1 VTSETLRHLTPEFVL
16 IAVAMLIYTA
26 GLFCDLRRG
35 WKWIGAGGLATAAV
49 ALVWSQQTAPPE
61 GGAIAADPLACYI
74 RWLALG
80 MGILLV
86 MSICR
91 PAAKGTSWHIGS
103 LLLAVAGLMLTASAA
118 DLVLLFASLEL
129 ISIPIYVLLWLGRE
143 GPDSAEA
150 TAKYFFPGIL
160 ASAMLLYG
168 FAFLYGMT
176 GSTNLGAA
184 AEALA
189 NPAGV
194 SGNFGAFARLA
205 LVLVFAGLGFKIA
218 AVPFHFYAP
227 DVFQRTTHGNA
238 ALLSTVPK
246 AAGFVAMVRLLG
258 PAMANAE
265 PGAWRI
271 ILLTVVLTM
280 TLGNVLALWQDNL
293 RRLLAYASIAQTGY
307 ILMGLAAATAMA
319 ETTPGGGIGAM
330 WFYLCTYAI
339 ATIGTFA
346 ALEYLGRVERSLDNI
361 DELAGLARTRPAIAA
376 VIAVLMLSLTGIPP
390 LAGFWAKLFVFRST
404 LDVGMPGL
412 RPWFVALAIIAA
424 LNAVVAAV
432 YYLRIVRVMY
442 FRVPLG
448 TPKAEGGRGPWL
460 VAVLSA
466 AMVILIGILPG
477 PLRNESNKALPGGAI
492 EHSEAAG
499 YSLGKLQ
506 SRDQWSRHG
515 RGRVDDF
522 TR

>member
-1 VTSETLRHLTPEFVL
+1 MTSETLEHLTPEFVL

-26 GLFCDLRRG
+26 GLFCDLRRR
-35 WKWIGAGGLATAAV
+35 WKWIGAGGLGAAAV

-61 GGAIAADPLACYI
+61 GGAIAADALACYI

-80 MGILLV
+80 MGGLLV

-91 PAAKGTSWHIGS
+91 PAAKGMSWHVGS
-103 LLLAVAGLMLTASAA
+103 LLLAVAALMLTAGAGN
-118 DLVLLFASLEL
+118 LILLFASLEL

-143 GPDSAEA
+143 GSDSEEVA
-150 TAKYFFPGIL
+150 AKYFFPGIL

-184 AEALA
+184 AGALA
-189 NPAGV
+189 DPVGV
-194 SGNFGAFARLA
+194 SGNFGAFAGLA
-205 LVLVFAGLGFKIA
+205 RVLVFAGLGFKIA

-227 DVFQRTTHGNA
+227 DVFQGTTHGNA

-246 AAGFVAMVRLLG
+246 AAGFVVIVRLLG
-258 PAMANAE
+258 PAMVNAE

-271 ILLTVVLTM
+271 ILLTAVLTM
-280 TLGNVLALWQDNL
+280 TLGNVLALWQNNL

-307 ILMGLAAATAMA
+307 VLMGLAAA
-319 ETTPGGGIGAM
+319 PCGGIGAM
-330 WFYLCTYAI
+330 WFYLDVYAI

-376 VIAVLMLSLTGIPP
+376 VIAVLMFSLTGIPP

-404 LDVGMPGL
+404 MDVGTPGL
-412 RPWFVALAIIAA
+412 RPWFVALAVIAA
-424 LNAVVAAV
+424 INAVVAAV
-432 YYLRIVRVMY
+432 YYLRLVRVMY

-448 TPKAEGGRGPWL
+448 TPKAEGGRGPRL
-460 VAVLSA
+460 AAVVSA
-466 AMVILIGILPG
+466 ALVILIGILPG
-477 PLRNESNKALPGGAI
+477 PLMNESNKAIPGGAI

-499 YSLGKLQ
+499 YSLGDLQ
-506 SRDQWSRHG
+506 SRDQ
-515 RGRVDDF
+515 
-522 TR
+522 